1 MRRRDLIAI
10 VGGAAVAWPFVA
22 HGQQATRTVPLVGAL
37 YPGEPSAPISVSFR
51 DAFLQGLREDGYI
64 EGQNIA
70 IEHRYA
76 KDSDEINKA
85 TNELVGLG
93 VDVIVAYGTPNALAA
108 KRATSSIPIV
118 GVTMADPVAD
128 GLVAS
133 LSRPGGNLTGNTFI
147 GPELGSKR
155 FQLLRELV
163 LGITRI
169 AGLQHP
175 GVYGERTMRNMLVE
189 TQESAKASGVEFQVF
204 DAMGPNDFDAAFEAM
219 VKARDGALMVFPS
232 PMFYVN
238 YRRLVDLA
246 ASHQLPTMYVSK
258 EFVQAGGLMSY
269 GADLPDLA
277 RLAAKYAAKIL
288 KGAKPGD
295 LPVEQPTK
303 FELIINLK
311 TAKSLGLTVPQSLL
325 ARADEVIE

>member
-1 MRRRDLIAI
+1 MRRREFIALI
-10 VGGAAVAWPFVA
+10 GGAAAALPAAA
-22 HGQQATRTVPLVGAL
+22 HGQQAPRTLPLVGAL
-37 YPGEPSAPISVSFR
+37 YPGEPSAPISVRSR
-51 DAFLQGLREDGYI
+51 DAFQRGLREAGYV

-76 KDSDEINKA
+76 KDSDQA
-85 TNELVGLG
+85 SRAANELADLG
-93 VDVIVAYGTPNALAA
+93 VDVIMAVGTPNALAV
-108 KRATSSIPIV
+108 KQATSSIPIV
-118 GVTMADPVAD
+118 GATMADPVAD

-133 LSRPGGNLTGNTFI
+133 LSRPGGNLTGNTFL

-155 FQLLRELV
+155 FQLLREL
-163 LGITRI
+163 LPGITRI

-175 GVYGERTMRNMLVE
+175 GVYSEITMRNALLEM
-189 TQESAKASGVEFQVF
+189 QEGAKESGVEFQVF
-204 DAMGPNDFDAAFEAM
+204 DVMAPKDFDAAFEAM
-219 VKARDGALMVFPS
+219 VKAREDALMLFTS

-246 ASHQLPTMYVSK
+246 ASHRLPTMYVFR
-258 EFVQAGGLMSY
+258 EFVQAGGLISY
-269 GADLPDLA
+269 GADILDLT
-277 RLAAKYAAKIL
+277 RLAAKYVAKIV

-303 FELIINLK
+303 FELVINLK
-311 TAKSLGLTVPQSLL
+311 TAKALGLAIPQSIL